1 MGWCMNHRGTS
12 VHFVPKESTNTQG
25 QIICRGSLPHSIG
38 ITTTL
43 EADSSLLRHVRV
55 NHMDKDTNDPQLREV
70 LAQRCEGGSRGR
82 RRRLGS

>member
-1 MGWCMNHRGTS
+1 MDWCMNLRVTS
-12 VHFVPKESTNTQG
+12 VHSVLKGSTNIQDLTT
-25 QIICRGSLPHSIG
+25 CRGTIPYAIG
-38 ITTTL
+38 VVADI
-43 EADSSLLRHVRV
+43 EANPPLSRHVRV